1 MPIHVLFYLQYISWI
16 AILKYFFSQEAAEAA
31 KKKGKILRPGLP
43 PVMIFW
49 KQRRRSAASGI
60 ICFFLFNLHDIL
72 FTKVRKGIFRIQ
84 DLTKMRCGIRQ
95 NAKYLY
101 GKRDLTASAKWDS
114 TPEFGHG
121 MQDFFA
127 CLKGIWHLCSCGKC
141 EVQQASIQW
150 CFL

>member
-1 MPIHVLFYLQYISWI
+1 M
-16 AILKYFFSQEAAEAA
+16 KYVCSQEAAEAA

-72 FTKVRKGIFRIQ
+72 FTKVWKGIFSVQ
-84 DLTKMRCGIRQ
+84 DLTKIWCGIRQ
-95 NAKYLY
+95 NARYLY
-101 GKRDLTASAKWDS
+101 GKRDLTASAKWNS

-121 MQDFFA
+121 MQDFF
-127 CLKGIWHLCSCGKC
+127 
-141 EVQQASIQW
+141 VV
-150 CFL
+150 

>member
-1 MPIHVLFYLQYISWI
+1 M
-16 AILKYFFSQEAAEAA
+16 KYVCSQEAAEAA

-72 FTKVRKGIFRIQ
+72 FTKVWKGIFSIQ
-84 DLTKMRCGIRQ
+84 DLTKIWCGIRQ
-95 NAKYLY
+95 NARYLY

-121 MQDFFA
+121 MQEFFA
-127 CLKGIWHLCSCGKC
+127 
-141 EVQQASIQW
+141 V
-150 CFL
+150 